1 MKKVLM
7 LLILGFMAF
16 GLVTTVFAAEP
27 DPAGTKT
34 GGAAD
39 VVGASANAPTAD
51 DLKNLS
57 ANEPLA
63 AKLADVVG
71 HNRIAINIVWTLVCG
86 FLVMFMQAGFALA
99 ETGFTQGKERRS
111 HHGHELHGIC
121 CGYARLLDMWFCTPD
136 GRGRWCG
143 YAWRSY
149 RS

>member
-1 MKKVLM
+1 MKRVLM
-7 LLILGFMAF
+7 LLLLGFMAF

-39 VVGASANAPTAD
+39 VVGASVNAPTAD

-71 HNRIAINIVWTLVCG
+71 ITGLPSTLCG
-86 FLVMFMQAGFALA
+86 RLFAGFSSCSCRRAL
-99 ETGFTQGKERRS
+99 
-111 HHGHELHGIC
+111 
-121 CGYARLLDMWFCTPD
+121 P
-136 GRGRWCG
+136 
-143 YAWRSY
+143 
-149 RS
+149 